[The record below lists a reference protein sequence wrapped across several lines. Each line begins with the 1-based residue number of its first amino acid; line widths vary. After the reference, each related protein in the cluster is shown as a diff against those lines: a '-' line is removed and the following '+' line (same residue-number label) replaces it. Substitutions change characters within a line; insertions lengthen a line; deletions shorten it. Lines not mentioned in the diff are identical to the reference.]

1 MKIQRQ
7 IIKISN
13 KTLQILGTTTPET
26 NTTNE
31 GTINNDTPSTND
43 EDNKFKKSD
52 VYLSGKDITVDY
64 IVDGNIFICADSVTI
79 KSQIGGDAFII
90 ANSITIDEQGSIY
103 SNLFAISQSLNIKGV
118 VYDVYGLTK
127 TSNISGY
134 IYRDLKLSCSDLT
147 LSGNV
152 SRNAFINCST
162 MNFTNPNT
170 NNLKEDSDEDS
181 DFEEKVTSTGKING
195 NLLYSSPKEI
205 NIPEGIVI
213 GETKYTK
220 MSSIGN
226 TSFSI
231 SNFVITILTAIITT
245 IIIWLLCIFLAPKFL
260 NKSKELVTK
269 KILPVLGF
277 GIITPIALIIAS
289 IILIML
295 NITSFIGLI
304 AILVLLIICA
314 ISTSISI
321 IIISNIVCD
330 KLKFETKVKQ
340 LGIIVAISIVLSIIK
355 LIPFI
360 GSLIGFVVSILGL
373 GLISYNIILRE
384 QNKNNDKK

>member
-152 SRNAFINCST
+152 SRNAFINCTT
-162 MNFTNPNT
+162 MNFTNPNA

-220 MSSIGN
+220 MSSISN
-226 TSFSI
+226 TSFNI

-321 IIISNIVCD
+321 ITISNIVCD

>member
-134 IYRDLKLSCSDLT
+134 IYRDLKLSCSDLI

-220 MSSIGN
+220 MSSISN
-226 TSFSI
+226 TSFNI

-321 IIISNIVCD
+321 ITISNIVCD